1 MNLTKSNYKLAR
13 VFDKFLELI
22 ITNEYTIKDSLS
34 FAKEFE
40 EFGPNLVIARI

>member
-1 MNLTKSNYKLAR
+1 MNLTKSTYKLAR
-13 VFDKFLELI
+13 VCDKFLEVI

-40 EFGPNLVIARI
+40 EFDPDLVIARI